1 MWPASLCINNSS
13 RGQAAQTTD
22 KKKAMKKVLLLLAV
36 IIMSASS
43 AFAQRMALG
52 VNIGAAPVIEDNS
65 SVTNFILG
73 AKFQYKAT
81 SLIRLEAAAD
91 FGFRDKG
98 FSTFNLMGNV
108 HFMIPCARNVYIYPL
123 AGIGYGNIKFRW
135 DDDDSESWDKFAFN
149 VGIGAEYEVTSNFAA
164 NFEFK
169 YQYMQDYGRL
179 PILVGLTYKF

>member
-1 MWPASLCINNSS
+1 MWPASLCIRNSS

-91 FGFRDKG
+91 LASVIRD
-98 FSTFNLMGNV
+98 SVPSILWVTF
-108 HFMIPCARNVYIYPL
+108 
-123 AGIGYGNIKFRW
+123 
-135 DDDDSESWDKFAFN
+135 
-149 VGIGAEYEVTSNFAA
+149 
-164 NFEFK
+164 
-169 YQYMQDYGRL
+169 
-179 PILVGLTYKF
+179 IL